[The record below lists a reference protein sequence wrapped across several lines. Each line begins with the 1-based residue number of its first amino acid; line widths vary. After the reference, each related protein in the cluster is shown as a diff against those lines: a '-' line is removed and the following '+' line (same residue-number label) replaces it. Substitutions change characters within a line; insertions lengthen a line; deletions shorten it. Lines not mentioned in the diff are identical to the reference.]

1 MCVVSMFSMLMYSKW
16 HVLLCISKVIQSSL
30 GTVFSVHQIP
40 GEGGVIYLEQHPGQ
54 SSMSVSVMKNKCT
67 NKRTNKRQCFYVLI
81 LKHQPVY
88 VPQSAWLDPPH

>member
-1 MCVVSMFSMLMYSKW
+1 MACFTS
-16 HVLLCISKVIQSSL
+16 CISKVIQSSL

-40 GEGGVIYLEQHPGQ
+40 GEGGVIYLEQHPRQ
-54 SSMSVSVMKNKCT
+54 SSMGVSVMKKNAPT
-67 NKRTNKRQCFYVLI
+67 NAPTKGSASMFLI